1 MLVFKTAHHLRS
13 RFKSNL
19 QTIGLVP
26 TMGALHKGHLSL
38 VKKACEENDKVVV
51 SIYVNP
57 TQFNEVSDLKKYPS
71 NLEKDLKLLQS
82 FSNQVVLYTPDHK
95 DLYPDGIQSKTYD
108 FGTIAAHMEGEYR
121 VGHFEGVATV
131 VEALFR
137 KIQPQKAYF
146 GEKDFQQ
153 LQIIKALNAQKKL
166 GVTIVPCPIVREKD
180 GLAMSSR
187 NRLLTQSQRQ
197 AAAQIYTVLDELK
210 KRKLG
215 KEVHAMKDFFIKE
228 LSREKELK
236 VEFFFVASTND
247 LVPVTTIQE
256 GFIYRIFTAVF
267 AGKTRLIDTVELGRI

>member
-1 MLVFKTAHHLRS
+1 MIVIHTARELRKQIQLKKTS
-13 RFKSNL
+13 V
-19 QTIGLVP
+19 GLVP
-26 TMGALHKGHLSL
+26 TMGALHTGHLSL
-38 VKKACEENDKVVV
+38 VKRASEENHLVIV

-57 TQFNEVSDLKKYPS
+57 TQFNDK
-71 NLEKDLKLLQS
+71 KDLENYPKNLDQDLELLQS
-82 FSNQVVLYTPDHK
+82 SSENIILYAPEND
-95 DLYPDGIQSKTYD
+95 DIYPDGMVPKNFD
-108 FGTIAAHMEGEYR
+108 FGSLALQMEGFSR
-121 VGHFEGVATV
+121 PGHFDGVATV
-131 VEALFR
+131 VEALLKNTTPTR
-137 KIQPQKAYF
+137 AYF

-236 VEFFFVASTND
+236 VEYFFVASTND

>member
-153 LQIIKALNAQKKL
+153 LQIIKALNAQKK
-166 GVTIVPCPIVREKD
+166 TWCNHRS
-180 GLAMSSR
+180 MS
-187 NRLLTQSQRQ
+187 
-197 AAAQIYTVLDELK
+197 YC
-210 KRKLG
+210 KRKRRSRYEFP
-215 KEVHAMKDFFIKE
+215 KSFIDPKSE
-228 LSREKELK
+228 TSSCSNLYGLR
-236 VEFFFVASTND
+236 
-247 LVPVTTIQE
+247 
-256 GFIYRIFTAVF
+256 
-267 AGKTRLIDTVELGRI
+267 